1 MSTRLPPLNALRAF
15 EAATR
20 HRSFTKAA
28 EELFV
33 TQAAV
38 SHQIKTLEEH
48 LGVPLFWRTARRL
61 ELTDEGQTLGP
72 FVRDAFAS
80 LTLGVDLLRER
91 RGSQMLTVS
100 TTPTVAAK
108 WLIGRL
114 GRFQALNPNFE
125 LQLTTTPRL
134 LDLLREGID
143 CGIRHGLG
151 SWPGLAAV
159 RLFSSEVTPVCSP
172 ALLAGPKAL
181 QTPHDLARQ
190 HLIHVLDAMDDWRA
204 WLNAAGVAGI
214 DPERGLRLDT
224 LPLAI
229 EAAKSGAGVAIG
241 PKRMFDQDLVAGTL
255 VEPFDL
261 ELPSESAYYFVTPEG
276 RVEVPK
282 IRLFRDWLLD
292 EVAAD
297 EHQRSVGAAAVRS
310 R

>member
-1 MSTRLPPLNALRAF
+1 MTTRLPPLNALRAF
-15 EAATR
+15 EAVAR
-20 HRSFTKAA
+20 HQSFTRAA
-28 EELFV
+28 AELFV
-33 TQAAV
+33 TQAAI
-38 SHQIKTLEEH
+38 SHQIKSLEEH
-48 LGVPLFWRTARRL
+48 LGVPLFWRNARRL
-61 ELTDEGQTLGP
+61 ELTDEGHALAP

-80 LTLGVDLLRER
+80 LTLGIDLLRER
-91 RGSQMLTVS
+91 RGSQLLTVS

-114 GRFQALNPNFE
+114 GRFQALNPSFE
-125 LQLTTTPRL
+125 IQLTTTPRL
-134 LDLLREGID
+134 VDLLREGVD

-172 ALLAGPKAL
+172 VLVSGPRRL
-181 QTPHDLARQ
+181 QSPQDLVRQ
-190 HLIHVLDAMDDWRA
+190 PLIHVMDAMDDWRA
-204 WLNAAGVAGI
+204 WLHAAGVAGI

-241 PKRMFDQDLVAGTL
+241 PTRMFAQDLAAGTL

-261 ELPSESAYYFVTPEG
+261 ELPSESAYYFVTPAG

-282 IRLFRDWLLD
+282 IRIFRDWLLE

-297 EHQRSVGAAAVRS
+297 EDRRPAGVAAVSPR
-310 R
+310 